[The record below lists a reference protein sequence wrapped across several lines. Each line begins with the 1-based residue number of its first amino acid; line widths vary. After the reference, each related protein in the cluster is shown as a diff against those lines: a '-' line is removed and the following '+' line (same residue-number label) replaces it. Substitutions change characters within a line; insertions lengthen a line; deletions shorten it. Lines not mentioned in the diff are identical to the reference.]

1 MKHFRL
7 CSFPLQV
14 LGYFFGEQKLIHPF
28 VKASHKMIF
37 CVYIAY
43 VNVGIVLA
51 ALKHPHSRTT
61 IKLRVAERTDY
72 NSFFFSIA
80 M

>member
-14 LGYFFGEQKLIHPF
+14 LGYFFGEQKLIHPI

-37 CVYIAY
+37 CVYILIQDIFHAY

-51 ALKHPHSRTT
+51 ALKHPH
-61 IKLRVAERTDY
+61 
-72 NSFFFSIA
+72 
-80 M
+80 

>member
-28 VKASHKMIF
+28 VKVSYKMIF
-37 CVYIAY
+37 CVYILIQDIFHVY
-43 VNVGIVLA
+43 LNVGIVLA
-51 ALKHPHSRTT
+51 ALKDPH
-61 IKLRVAERTDY
+61 
-72 NSFFFSIA
+72 
-80 M
+80 

>member
-37 CVYIAY
+37 CVYILIQDIFHAY
-43 VNVGIVLA
+43 LNVGIVLA
-51 ALKHPHSRTT
+51 ALKHPH
-61 IKLRVAERTDY
+61 
-72 NSFFFSIA
+72 
-80 M
+80 